1 MQVKGVPPSPRA
13 RGHPALGIGS
23 ASAVSAPGFARPVK
37 RSPDPKINRCRLR
50 DCILELYMLNIYT
63 KMTERSDI
71 ALRIGPISPAVSGPL
86 YQQIVS
92 GFKREIGEG
101 RLGGGTPLPS
111 FRLLA
116 EQLLVS
122 IITVR
127 RAYEELEREGIIYRR
142 QGLGTFVAA
151 AGRERSREAK
161 RGHAKALIRL
171 AIQEAMEAGLS
182 PAQAKA
188 FVSRVTTETLSEE
201 KACKAPTLSKSAA

>member
-1 MQVKGVPPSPRA
+1 
-13 RGHPALGIGS
+13 
-23 ASAVSAPGFARPVK
+23 
-37 RSPDPKINRCRLR
+37 
-50 DCILELYMLNIYT
+50 
-63 KMTERSDI
+63 MTERSDI

-101 RLGGGTPLPS
+101 RMPGNTPLPS

-151 AGRERSREAK
+151 DGRERSREAK
-161 RGHAKALIRL
+161 RGHAEALIRL

-201 KACKAPTLSKSAA
+201 KACKAPTLSKSAV